1 MVTHI
6 LLVIQ
11 RGKLALKTAFQ
22 LNLMCQYNN
31 CTATNWSFRLEKKTK
46 QKKTHSAAVT
56 QTFVPTIQRT
66 SLKLCL
72 KTTHQQFSLFLYS
85 SDVLRIARATCQDL
99 YASNLWLSKDLRTQ
113 QIKSTYLSVCH

>member
-46 QKKTHSAAVT
+46 QKKNTLCCSYTNICANHTKNQLEIMFKNYTSTVLIIFIFIRCPQNST
-56 QTFVPTIQRT
+56 CHLPGPVCIQ
-66 SLKLCL
+66 
-72 KTTHQQFSLFLYS
+72 FM
-85 SDVLRIARATCQDL
+85 VI
-99 YASNLWLSKDLRTQ
+99 
-113 QIKSTYLSVCH
+113 

>member
-31 CTATNWSFRLEKKTK
+31 CTATNWSFRLEKNKN
-46 QKKTHSAAVT
+46 KKNTHSAAVT

-66 SLKLCL
+66 SFKLCL

-99 YASNLWLSKDLRTQ
+99 CASNLWLSKDLRTQ